1 MDPTSM
7 YTGGIIVSLI
17 IWFGFAFIL
26 TDDTVKWQPLDY
38 KAFAVGVLG
47 CFVWFITIPLI
58 TKFILYKR
66 KG

>member
-7 YTGGIIVSLI
+7 YAGGVFVSLI
-17 IWFGFAFIL
+17 IWFMFAFIF
-26 TDDTVKWQPLDY
+26 TDKNTYWQTSDY
-38 KAFAVGVLG
+38 RAFAVGVLG